1 MKKTLITATLIAA
14 LATAPAVL
22 AEDSYTIEL
31 ADGFASGNG
40 NYNGWTMSLTDRFFD
55 ATASAT
61 ESPDLGDLSSVLLNS
76 VTINNRTD
84 AGGSQTFGSVYLAV
98 YLYSADKTTGTF
110 VGISNNVATNGN
122 LNGSNTF
129 TFSDVTLD
137 PNEQYQYLFVTSN
150 DTTTLSTF
158 DGYKSVAHQ
167 FGLNVA
173 NINATLP
180 SGDGTYKGSGLNDWE
195 GSYMPNVSVGVSVT
209 PEPTTATLS
218 LLALAGL
225 CARRRRK

>member
-76 VTINNRTD
+76 VTINNRTE
-84 AGGSQTFGSVYLAV
+84 GSQTFRNVYLAI
-98 YLYSADKTTGTF
+98 YQYSGNNTTGTF
-110 VGISNNVATNGN
+110 IGVSNEIATNGD
-122 LNGSNTF
+122 LGGSNTF
-129 TFSDVTLD
+129 TFTDVTLD
-137 PNEQYQYLFVTSN
+137 PNDQYQYLFVTSN
-150 DTTTLSTF
+150 DAATLATF
-158 DGYKSVAHQ
+158 DGYKSVSAQ
-167 FGLNVA
+167 FGLNVK
-173 NINATLP
+173 NINAALP
-180 SGDGTYKGSGLNDWE
+180 PGDGTYTSRDLNSWQ
-195 GSYMPNVSVGVSVT
+195 GNYMPNVGISVSAT